1 MSARPDSCPQQAI
14 LLKLLSDNRKLT
26 FILKM
31 ADTLLTNVSYNEKN
45 VSIEY
50 QLIQSDKTDRPL
62 LVFLHEGLG
71 SVAMWKDWPANLC
84 RLLDCRGLVFSR
96 YGYGKSTPRPAQE
109 DWSPD
114 FMHIQ
119 AQQFLPAFFT
129 ALGIDTRS
137 DQPILVGHSDGAS
150 IALLYAAAFP
160 ERIRAAAVLAPH
172 LFVEEATVRNIEL
185 ARKAYLNTDLPQK
198 LQRYHEDVDSAFWGW
213 NNVWLSPEFKAWNI
227 EDEVAHI
234 LCPILAIQGREDE
247 YGTLA
252 QIEQIAQLTPD
263 VELYVIDDCRHS
275 PHRDKPEQTSDA
287 IVAFVRA
294 LL

>member
-1 MSARPDSCPQQAI
+1 
-14 LLKLLSDNRKLT
+14 
-26 FILKM
+26 M
-31 ADTLLTNVSYNEKN
+31 ADTLLTNVSYDEKT

-50 QLIQSDKTDRPL
+50 QVIHSDRRDRPL

-84 RLLDCRGLVFSR
+84 QLLDCRGLVFSR

-109 DWSPD
+109 QWATD

-119 AQQFLPAFFT
+119 AQQFLPAFFS
-129 ALGIDTRS
+129 ALGIDTRT
-137 DQPILVGHSDGAS
+137 DQPILIGHSDGAS

-160 ERIRAAAVLAPH
+160 EQVRATAVLAPH
-172 LFVEEATVRNIEL
+172 LFVEDATVKNIAL
-185 ARKAYLNTDLPQK
+185 ARQAYLTTDLPEK
-198 LQRYHEDVDSAFWGW
+198 LQRYHDDVDSAFWGW
-213 NNVWLSPEFKAWNI
+213 NDVWLSAAFQTWNI
-227 EDEVAHI
+227 EDEVADI
-234 LCPILAIQGREDE
+234 RSPILAIQGREDE
-247 YGTLA
+247 YGSLA
-252 QIEQIAQLTPD
+252 QIEHIAQLAAN